1 MHRQTPRDGKTT
13 LAERCMGKYHGPCL
27 SCIVSEIN
35 GNFSWESQN
44 LIVQS
49 VSDFAAVAF
58 KLMPIILTEDHDITP
73 HLYNTDYY
81 ITKLNRL
88 TSSVYSSTLVSST
101 IVISVVSTF
110 NIAIVFL
117 NLYAVL
123 LFIVKSSLQCATEIL
138 INLIEWLIFYRT
150 MMHGLK

>member
-1 MHRQTPRDGKTT
+1 
-13 LAERCMGKYHGPCL
+13 
-27 SCIVSEIN
+27 
-35 GNFSWESQN
+35 

-138 INLIEWLIFYRT
+138 INLIE
-150 MMHGLK
+150 